1 MKVALVHDFLVK
13 LGGAERVLK
22 SLMEI
27 YPAAPVFCLLYDE
40 KAVGEV
46 VPAERVR
53 TSFLQKLPGFVRRR
67 YPYLLPLIPRAVE
80 SLNFEG
86 YDLVISSS
94 TAYAHGIVVPATTK
108 HVCYCHSPMRFA
120 WDYAAEYGR
129 ERKMGVLTKV
139 LFSYFLKGLREWD
152 QVAADRPDLYLAN
165 SRNVQKRIAKYFR
178 QESEVVYPPVE
189 VGRFSAVKA
198 HEDYFLIV
206 STLAA
211 YKRVDLAVALF
222 NRVGKRLIVIGDGP
236 ERAKLEAMAKENVEF
251 LGFKSDEVVKE
262 YLENC
267 RAFVFP
273 GEEDFGISAVE
284 AMAAGKPVLAYGKG
298 GLLESVV
305 AGKTGEFFYQPTVE
319 AMEDALGRLIANE
332 KHYKAKHIREHA
344 EGFSVEKFH
353 ASMHSHASKV
363 SLS

>member
-27 YPAAPVFCLLYDE
+27 YPAAPVFCLVYDE
-40 KAVGEV
+40 KEVGAVF
-46 VPAERVR
+46 PPERVR
-53 TSFLQKLPGFVRRR
+53 PSFLQKLPGVVRRR
-67 YPYLLPLIPRAVE
+67 YPFLLPLIPRAVE
-80 SLNFEG
+80 SMNFEG

-94 TAYAHGIVVPATTK
+94 TAYAHGIVVPAATK

-120 WDYAAEYGR
+120 WDYSAEYAQ
-129 ERKMGVLTKV
+129 ERKMSGLMKV
-139 LFSYFLKGLREWD
+139 GFNYFLKGLREWD

-178 QESEVVYPPVE
+178 QESAVVYPPVE
-189 VGRFSAVKA
+189 TERFVAKKE
-198 HEDYFLIV
+198 HQDYFLIV

-211 YKRVDLAVALF
+211 YKRVDLAVELF
-222 NRVGKRLIVIGDGP
+222 NRVGKRLVVIGDGA

-273 GEEDFGISAVE
+273 GEEDFGISPVE
-284 AMAAGKPVLAYGKG
+284 AMAAGKPILAYGKG
-298 GLLESVV
+298 GLLESVI
-305 AGKTGEFFYQPTVE
+305 AGETGEFFYQPTVE

-332 KHYKAKHIREHA
+332 KHYKARRIREHA
-344 EGFSVEKFH
+344 EKFAAEVFR
-353 ASMHSHASKV
+353 ASIQSHASKV
-363 SLS
+363 AVS